1 MLSSIKLLCTLYSKD
16 SFGAKGYVKKDTIED
31 LDDVRKNVVDDI
43 KTAIE
48 KKNDIIKALG
58 NRYELGGKSCDYK

>member
-1 MLSSIKLLCTLYSKD
+1 MLSSIGCSVLKSID

-58 NRYELGGKSCDYK
+58 NRYDLEGKSSDYK